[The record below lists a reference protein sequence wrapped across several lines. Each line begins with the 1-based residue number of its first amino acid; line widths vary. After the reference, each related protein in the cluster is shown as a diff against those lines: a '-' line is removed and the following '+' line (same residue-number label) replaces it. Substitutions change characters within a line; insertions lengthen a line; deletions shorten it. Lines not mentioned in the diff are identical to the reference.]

1 MSKTIG
7 AAMESKALA
16 FLQEQGLKLL
26 QRNFNTRMGEIDL
39 IMTDQETLVFIEVRY
54 RQNHSYGSAL
64 ESVNFSKQQKLIKT
78 AQYFL
83 QTQKH
88 YQKSDCRF
96 DVIAFSKDNNT
107 PEWIRSAF

>member
-1 MSKTIG
+1 MSRDIG
-7 AAMESKALA
+7 TAMELKALN
-16 FLQEQGLKLL
+16 FLRKQGLELL

-39 IMTDQETLVFIEVRY
+39 IMTDQDTLVFIEVRY
-54 RQNHSYGSAL
+54 RQNQNYGSAL
-64 ESVNFSKQQKLIKT
+64 ESVNFTKQQKLIKT

-88 YQKSDCRF
+88 YQKLHCRF
-96 DVIAFSKDNNT
+96 DVIAFSKDNNR